1 MPITCPLLIH
11 IAWKEEAQRLDAVIE
26 DAYQTAMELLDTD
39 DLVGFGEAIESM
51 YRHEALRRARW
62 MEYAPLS

>member
-11 IAWKEEAQRLDAVIE
+11 IAWKEELQRLDAVIE
-26 DAYQTAMELLDTD
+26 DSYNRSIELLDTD

-62 MEYAPLS
+62 MESAPLS